1 MSVLWQPA
9 EHVFPL
15 DGLDEFLVWAWRHKA
30 SDVSFQTQ
38 SPAMIEVDGVL
49 RRATGAILDGTAMG
63 VIVEALFGPT
73 GDGTLRAGAAID
85 CSHTVW
91 VEGERSRDIR
101 FRCNFSPVQVEHG
114 FGINATLRIL
124 PGKPPALDEYG
135 IEPEIAGAFEDP
147 FGLTLV
153 TGVPGS
159 GKSTLLAA
167 GTRKML
173 EDGVGRI
180 QSYEAPIEFVFDG
193 VGGGGGMMSSSE
205 IPRHFVD
212 FAEGLRSSL
221 RRRPA
226 AVIVGE
232 ARDRETIEAALN
244 AADFGIA
251 VFSTTHT
258 VGVAATIRRMLS
270 AFRQEE
276 RDERA
281 AALVDLLNL
290 VVTQVLVPAPK
301 GGRTGVREWLGFD
314 RGLKETLHRSPR
326 EGWPALIAAE
336 LERRGT
342 GLVARAELAAA
353 EGRLGGRELA
363 RIRASRLGGG
373 VGS

>member
-1 MSVLWQPA
+1 MSSLWQPG

-15 DGLDEFLVWAWRHKA
+15 DGLDEFLVWAWAQKA

-63 VIVEALFGPT
+63 TIVERLFGPT
-73 GDGTLRAGAAID
+73 GDGTLRAGGAID
-85 CSHTVW
+85 CNHTVW
-91 VEGERSRDIR
+91 VGGERSRDIR

-124 PGKPPALDEYG
+124 PGKPPALGDLG
-135 IEPEIAGAFEDP
+135 IEDEVAKVFEEP
-147 FGLTLV
+147 YGLTLV

-193 VGGGGGMMSSSE
+193 VGGDGAMMSSSE
-205 IPRHFVD
+205 IPRNFED

-221 RRRPA
+221 RRKPA
-226 AVIVGE
+226 VVIVGE
-232 ARDRETIEAALN
+232 ARDRETIEAAVN
-244 AADFGIA
+244 AADLGMA

-258 VGVAATIRRMLS
+258 VGVAQTIRRMLS

-281 AALVDLLNL
+281 TALVDLLNL
-290 VVTQVLVPAPK
+290 VVTQVLVPAPD
-301 GGRTGVREWLGFD
+301 GGRTAVREWLGFD
-314 RGLKETLHRSPR
+314 RELKERLHGSSR
-326 EGWPALIAAE
+326 ETWPAVIAGE
-336 LERRGT
+336 LERT
-342 GLVARAELAAA
+342 GQDLVARAELAAA
-353 EGRLGGRELA
+353 AGRIEARELA

-373 VGS
+373 GVA